1 MITEYDTI
9 HSILRTEKATFL
21 EPQGKYIFEVD
32 RRANKIQIK
41 KAIQT
46 IYKVKVAHVRT
57 MHMRGKRKR
66 VRQEFGLTSSWKK
79 AVVTLQAGQ
88 KIEIK

>member
-9 HSILRTEKATFL
+9 HSILRTEKAAFL
-21 EPQGKYIFEVD
+21 EPEGKYVFQVD
-32 RRANKIQIK
+32 RQANKIQIK
-41 KAIQT
+41 EAVEA

-57 MHMRGKRKR
+57 MFVPGKRKR
-66 VRQEFGLTSSWKK
+66 VRQEFGHTSSWKK
-79 AVVTLQAGQ
+79 AVVTLQQGQ